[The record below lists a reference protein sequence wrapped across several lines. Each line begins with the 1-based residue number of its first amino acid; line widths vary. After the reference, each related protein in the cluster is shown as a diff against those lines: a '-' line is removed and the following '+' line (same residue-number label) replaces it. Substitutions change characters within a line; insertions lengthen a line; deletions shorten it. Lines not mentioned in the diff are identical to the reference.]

1 VHLDTSFL
9 IDLQRERERRQPG
22 PCHRFLEQ
30 HAGLPM
36 RISAVTAMEY
46 LEGFPDSDL
55 PGQLP
60 FLSAF
65 DRVAIDF
72 PESIQASRIR
82 RSLRSAGALLPDA
95 DILIAACAI
104 RQNEPLVTDNTDH
117 FHRIPGL
124 QLLSYKPTSP

>member
-22 PCHRFLEQ
+22 PCHRFFEQ
-30 HAGLPM
+30 HSDRPM
-36 RISAVTAMEY
+36 RISSVTAMEY

-65 DRVAIDF
+65 DLVPIHLA
-72 PESIQASRIR
+72 ESIQASRIR
-82 RSLRSAGALLPDA
+82 RSLRSSGELLPDA

-104 RQNEPLVTDNTDH
+104 QQNEPLVTNNTDH
-117 FHRIPGL
+117 FRRIPNL
-124 QLLSYKPTSP
+124 QILPYRTEG

>member
-36 RISAVTAMEY
+36 RISSVTAMEY
-46 LEGFPDSDL
+46 LEGLPDSDL

-65 DRVAIDF
+65 DRVAVDF
-72 PESIQASRIR
+72 PESLQASRIR
-82 RSLRSAGALLPDA
+82 RYLRSAGELLPDA

-104 RQNEPLVTDNTDH
+104 HQNEPLVTDNTDH

-124 QLLSYKPTSP
+124 QLLSYKS